1 MATPRKRPRPRL
13 RKPVAK
19 PTRVHV
25 PKTAYS
31 RRRTKAAAR
40 SAAAD
45 ATEPDGASGSARP
58 VVDADL
64 TASIVDSLPVGLYV
78 IDRNFT
84 IVCWNRTREAGPFG
98 LMRQDVIGRNLF
110 EVLPSLKR
118 SSIAEEFERVF
129 ATGTILQVEQETGS
143 GPDQKHY
150 RITKIPVK
158 NAASEVTHVITV
170 GEDITER
177 RRMERQLFTSD
188 KLAGIGHLAAG
199 IAHELNNP
207 MAAIA
212 SAAEAVLRRSRAPDF
227 AGLADAEELRLLL
240 RIIEE
245 EVYRCKRIIGS
256 LSDFSRDPGME
267 RQRVDVREIL
277 NSVAGMLAHQAR
289 TRGVT
294 LRAEHAPDLP
304 AVLANEGELRQVFLA
319 LILNGLEAQ
328 PQGGVLLLKTRREG
342 AGVVLEFTDRG
353 PGIPVEH
360 RTRLFQPFF
369 TTKPPGQGPGLGL
382 YVSYTIVT
390 AHGGHLEVDSTPGA
404 GTTVRI
410 RLPAAPAVLTHAR

>member
-1 MATPRKRPRPRL
+1 MATPRRRPRLRL

-31 RRRTKAAAR
+31 RRREKGATR

-45 ATEPDGASGSARP
+45 ATEPDPGSAPARP
-58 VVDADL
+58 VVGADL
-64 TASIVDSLPVGLYV
+64 TASILDSLPVGLYV
-78 IDRNFT
+78 VDRNFT
-84 IVCWNRTREAGPFG
+84 IVCWNRTREVGPFG
-98 LMRQDVIGRNLF
+98 IQREDVIGKNLF
-110 EVLPSLKR
+110 AVLPSLKR
-118 SSIAEEFERVF
+118 SAAAEEFQRVF
-129 ATGTILQVEQETGS
+129 ATGAILQVEQETGS
-143 GPDQKHY
+143 GADRRYY

-158 NAASEVTHVITV
+158 NAAGKVTHAITV

-177 RRMERQLFTSD
+177 RRMERQLFASD
-188 KLAGIGHLAAG
+188 KLVSIGQLAAG

-212 SAAEAVLRRSRAPDF
+212 SAAEAILRRGRAADF
-227 AGLADAEELRLLL
+227 ATLRDADDLRVLL

-256 LSDFSRDPGME
+256 LSDFSRDPGMG
-267 RQRVDVREIL
+267 RQPVDAREL
-277 NSVAGMLAHQAR
+277 LDSVAGMLAHQAR
-289 TRGVT
+289 TRRVT
-294 LRAEHAPDLP
+294 VRTEHAAGLP

-319 LILNGLEAQ
+319 LILNALEAQ
-328 PQGGVLLLKTRREG
+328 PDGGALHLKSRREG
-342 AGVVLEFTDRG
+342 EGIVLEFTDEG

-360 RTRLFQPFF
+360 RSRLFEPFF

-382 YVSYTIVT
+382 YVSHSIVT

-404 GTTVRI
+404 GTTVRV
-410 RLPAAPAVLTHAR
+410 RLPAAPAVASHAG

>member
-31 RRRTKAAAR
+31 RRRAKAATR

-45 ATEPDGASGSARP
+45 ATEPDGGSGSARP

-129 ATGTILQVEQETGS
+129 ATGTILQMEQETGS

-188 KLAGIGHLAAG
+188 KLASIGQLAAG

-404 GTTVRI
+404 GTTVRV

>member
-1 MATPRKRPRPRL
+1 MATPRKRPRLRL

-31 RRRTKAAAR
+31 RRQAKAAAR

-45 ATEPDGASGSARP
+45 ATEPDGGSGPDRR
-58 VVDADL
+58 VVDGDL

-84 IVCWNRTREAGPFG
+84 IVCWNRAREEGPFG
-98 LMRQDVIGRNLF
+98 LLRQDAIGKNLF
-110 EVLPSLKR
+110 EVLRSLKR

-129 ATGTILQVEQETGS
+129 ATGTILQVEVETGS

-188 KLAGIGHLAAG
+188 KLASIGQLAAG

-256 LSDFSRDPGME
+256 LSDFSRDHGME
-267 RQRVDVREIL
+267 RQRVDVRQIL
-277 NSVAGMLAHQAR
+277 DSVAGMLAHQAR

-319 LILNGLEAQ
+319 LILNALEAQ

-360 RTRLFQPFF
+360 RARLFQPFF

-404 GTTVRI
+404 GTTVRV